1 MEKSEVGISVVY
13 YVQRKVMGH
22 SAKQILTPKPHH
34 SRPFRGRHVVALG
47 LSGLLVAASCLE
59 LGSLIGA
66 QRSASGHV
74 AAATTT
80 QMATGSIRAQAFSIH
95 YSPSIFVATGNMRD
109 AQIIRESDLASGLE
123 LTSATLRPAEGA
135 LPAILGASRLELAMQ
150 NPPVFAATKTSDVQQ
165 AATTATMLGGRYA
178 TRTDYKLSYKNTG
191 TTAYAIQ
198 WKMTIRDSTELTVT
212 LRGLLSLEIPGEYQ
226 SVLDSISTGSSFGV
240 KAASTDAS
248 PQLLADTVSPSV
260 VRIYHVV
267 CGSLRV
273 NDTAIGGDK
282 LCDGVTGSGFFVSRE
297 GYIATNGHVVISGA
311 KDIFA
316 NLLTTSPELLI
327 DYLRDNGLSIDEIL
341 AISERPELMAS
352 MIAKIY
358 ETSDDHI
365 VLENS
370 QEAVFV
376 ALGNEPL
383 KVNASASPED
393 VFNLQESDYV
403 VRAKVAAYNYS
414 PKDMF
419 TIAVNNTEG
428 FSSSDVALLKTD
440 VHNAPALPLYRGK
453 VMQDQDII
461 LVGFPADA
469 ENDLVSP
476 NVIAP
481 TVTRGTVNAVRL
493 AAGASGTLYQSD
505 ADASR
510 GSSGGPAINMD
521 GQAIGLLTYRF
532 ASDERADAAKSYIRD
547 IQDLIALA
555 KDNDIALLSD
565 SPVQTAWQSGL
576 TLYAQQHYKD
586 ALQQFANV
594 KGQYTAHRLAPLYI
608 DSATAAIEQ
617 GKNVPQHAALV
628 FTVSVLVFTAAFVTV
643 LTMIIR
649 HYAHY
654 RMWHHMRF
662 GGATSGLPH

>member
-1 MEKSEVGISVVY
+1 
-13 YVQRKVMGH
+13 MGH
-22 SAKQILTPKPHH
+22 PVKQTSTLKPHH
-34 SRPFRGRHVVALG
+34 SRPFRGRHIMALG
-47 LSGLLVAASCLE
+47 LSGLLVGTSCLQ
-59 LGSLIGA
+59 LGSLIGS

-74 AAATTT
+74 AAATTI
-80 QMATGSIRAQAFSIH
+80 QPSGGAVRARDFAIRYNPQVLMAQGTAQGE
-95 YSPSIFVATGNMRD
+95 PVV
-109 AQIIRESDLASGLE
+109 RESDLASGLQ
-123 LTSATLRPAEGA
+123 LDRVTLRPAKGA
-135 LPAILGASRLELAMQ
+135 LPAMLGASLLEIDTDSPLIIAGS
-150 NPPVFAATKTSDVQQ
+150 KTSNVEQLS
-165 AATTATMLGGRYA
+165 TSATMLGGRYA
-178 TRTDYKLSYKNTG
+178 TRTDYKVMYSNVP
-191 TTAYAIQ
+191 TAAYVVQ
-198 WKMTIRDSTELTVT
+198 WKVATSTDQALTVT
-212 LRGLLSLEIPGEYQ
+212 LRGLVTLAIPGEYQ
-226 SVLDSISTGSSFGV
+226 SALDSLSTTSSFGV
-240 KAASTDAS
+240 KAAAS
-248 PQLLADTVSPSV
+248 EQAPLLLADTVSPSV

-273 NDTAIGGDK
+273 NDVVIGGDK

-316 NLLTTSPELLI
+316 SLLTSNPELLV
-327 DYLRDNGLSIDEIL
+327 DYLRGSGLSIDEIL
-341 AISERPELMAS
+341 TISEQPELLAS

-393 VFNLQESDYV
+393 VFDLKESEYV

-419 TIAVNNTEG
+419 TIAIDNAQG

-440 VHNAPALPLYRGK
+440 IHNAPVLPLYRGK

-481 TVTRGTVNAVRL
+481 SVTRGTINAVRV

-510 GSSGGPAINMD
+510 GSSGGPAVNMD
-521 GQAIGLLTYRF
+521 GQVVGLLTYRF
-532 ASDERADAAKSYIRD
+532 ASNERADAAKSYIRD
-547 IQDLIALA
+547 IQDLISLA
-555 KDNDIALLSD
+555 KDNDIALLAD
-565 SPVQTAWQSGL
+565 SPVQAAWQSGL
-576 TLYAQQHYKD
+576 TLYSQQHYKD
-586 ALQQFANV
+586 ALQQFTSV
-594 KGQYTAHRLAPLYI
+594 KGQYAAHRLAPLYI
-608 DSATAAIEQ
+608 DSASAAIEQ
-617 GKNVPQHAALV
+617 GKNIPQHAALIV
-628 FTVSVLVFTAAFVTV
+628 TASMLVFTAAFITV
-643 LTMIIR
+643 LAMIVR
-649 HYAHY
+649 HYAHH
-654 RMWHHMRF
+654 RMWHHVHF
-662 GGATSGLPH
+662 GTATPNVVQ